1 MNLVNLVEDKQLR
14 KDLAPFNVGDTVKVH
29 VIIRE
34 GDKERIQIF
43 RGDVIGKRGG
53 SVKATFTV
61 RKVSF
66 GIGVERVFPLHSK
79 MIKTI
84 EVVRKANVR
93 RAKLYYLRDLK
104 GKAARLKED
113 QRLIPAG
120 RGHPQARKGA
130 LPGWRPAR
138 RRGRRGRPRL
148 SVRARRGRRR
158 HPAREWISG
167 RPPAWARDIND
178 SKLLSPARR
187 EELAAVLLGE
197 ARAVGVGL
205 ASAPRSTP

>member
-1 MNLVNLVEDKQLR
+1 MNLVNMVEDKQLR

-53 SVKATFTV
+53 GMKASFTV

-66 GIGVERVFPLHSK
+66 GIGVERVFPMHSK
-79 MIKTI
+79 MIKAI

-113 QRLIPAG
+113 QR
-120 RGHPQARKGA
+120 
-130 LPGWRPAR
+130 
-138 RRGRRGRPRL
+138 
-148 SVRARRGRRR
+148 
-158 HPAREWISG
+158 
-167 RPPAWARDIND
+167 
-178 SKLLSPARR
+178 
-187 EELAAVLLGE
+187 
-197 ARAVGVGL
+197 
-205 ASAPRSTP
+205 